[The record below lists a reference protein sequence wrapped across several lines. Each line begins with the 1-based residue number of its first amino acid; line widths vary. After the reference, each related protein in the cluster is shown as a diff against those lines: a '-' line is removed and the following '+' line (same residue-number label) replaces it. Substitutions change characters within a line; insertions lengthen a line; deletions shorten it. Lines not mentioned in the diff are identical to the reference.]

1 MNVEISAKQV
11 NGTIEILSS
20 KSELHRMII
29 LACLKKSQT
38 RIFYSGKASEDVNAT
53 VDCMRK
59 IGVLI
64 KEENNCFTVVPPQK
78 FIKNGVEINVKESGS
93 TLRFLLPVFSALG
106 ISYVVHTEGR
116 LSLRPLSPLYELMQ
130 ENGVTLGKNG
140 VYPMSVSGLLLG
152 NKYEIDGGVSSQFI
166 TGLLLSL
173 VAKNKGGSITVT
185 GKFESKPYVDLT
197 VDVMKKMGINV
208 LSSGNSYEVQPYA
221 DDEDMQIKAGG
232 DWSNGAFF
240 ACMGAV
246 SGKISVTGID
256 LESKQGDK
264 KVLDILQRMGAKI
277 TKSENAFTVE
287 NAPLF
292 ATDIDAKDVPDIIP
306 PLACVCALSYGVSR
320 IYNAQRLKIKESD
333 RIKSVV
339 NMLKVVGVKVEEKED
354 GMIIYGKSLLNSG
367 TVDGA
372 GDHRIVMSC
381 AILALKAN
389 GKIMI
394 NGAHAVKKS
403 YPQFFEEIYKLGY
416 KVKEV

>member
-1 MNVEISAKQV
+1 MYVEISAKQV

-64 KEENNCFTVVPPQK
+64 KEENNCFTVIPPQK

-208 LSSGNSYEVQPYA
+208 LSNGNSYEVQP
-221 DDEDMQIKAGG
+221 
-232 DWSNGAFF
+232 
-240 ACMGAV
+240 
-246 SGKISVTGID
+246 
-256 LESKQGDK
+256 
-264 KVLDILQRMGAKI
+264 
-277 TKSENAFTVE
+277 
-287 NAPLF
+287 
-292 ATDIDAKDVPDIIP
+292 
-306 PLACVCALSYGVSR
+306 
-320 IYNAQRLKIKESD
+320 
-333 RIKSVV
+333 
-339 NMLKVVGVKVEEKED
+339 
-354 GMIIYGKSLLNSG
+354 
-367 TVDGA
+367 
-372 GDHRIVMSC
+372 
-381 AILALKAN
+381 
-389 GKIMI
+389 
-394 NGAHAVKKS
+394 
-403 YPQFFEEIYKLGY
+403 
-416 KVKEV
+416 